1 MKDKI
6 TESETI
12 SSADLN
18 SSLAADSESAV
29 PQPEHSN
36 LFGKTIFAFCVIIAL
51 GHIYFNTI
59 GTLSEFWLSALH
71 FASFGCLCSLLYS
84 KSAKSHTHQS
94 QYKILFN
101 ISISLLSIA
110 VVVYLILNE
119 TALYDRGV
127 SFVTTDWVVSIIA
140 ILLIIEFARRT
151 SGWVIPLMVTIA
163 LSYVIWWGKYL
174 TGVFHFP
181 GLSLETLLF
190 RSFFSNEGMFGSI
203 ATISATYVYM
213 FILFGAFL
221 VKSGAG
227 DFIIELARCA
237 AGRFVG
243 GPGLV
248 AVFGSSLMGSISGSA
263 VANTVSTGVITIP
276 MMKRVG
282 FRSEYAGGIE
292 AAASTGGQL
301 MPPVM
306 GAGAFIMASYT
317 QVSYLDIISYA
328 FLPAIIY
335 FLSVAFFV
343 RIEAKKLNI
352 KVSDEQMP
360 KALDIIKKSWHSLL
374 PIAVLIGLLIAGFT
388 PTYAA
393 GFSIL
398 SVIVASWLSPN
409 PMGVKEVAESLVQ
422 GTYNMIPTAIL
433 LIAVG
438 LVINVVTTTG
448 LGNTFSLMISQWSGN
463 SMLISL
469 VLVALASLI
478 VGMGLPVTASYI
490 VLATLSAPAL
500 YGLITQSHLLDYLMS
515 GELNSTAQA
524 VISLSLPELSGHLS
538 DSLNLQQAQ
547 QVLASLPT
555 ESLELLKNNALPAT
569 ILTSSLISAH
579 MIIFWLS
586 QDSNVTPP
594 LCLAAFAAA
603 AIAKSNP
610 MRTGFMAW
618 RFAKALYVVPILF
631 AYTPLIG
638 GSLMEVLQIFVF
650 ACLGMYALAGF
661 FEGHLEGY
669 LRLYQRIL
677 LIPAATLMLWPN
689 LGLIF
694 QLIGFILLAVIFILS
709 YKNNDDNNYKKTLDE
724 SKNSP
729 TSIQPDNISIKLTSK
744 FLLSYKTGLNNCFQN
759 IKRRLHYGPK
769 C

>member
-1 MKDKI
+1 MQHNTKSRLQQNEVD
-6 TESETI
+6 
-12 SSADLN
+12 DLN
-18 SSLAADSESAV
+18 TQVPSDAESAV
-29 PQPEHSN
+29 PKPEYQDA
-36 LFGKTIFAFCVIIAL
+36 LGKLIFALCILVAL
-51 GHIYFNTI
+51 GHLYFNTL

-71 FASFGCLCSLLYS
+71 FASFGCLCALVYS
-84 KSAKSHTHQS
+84 QATQNKAQKNWV
-94 QYKILFN
+94 K
-101 ISISLLSIA
+101 LSINLLLA
-110 VVVYLILNE
+110 GLAIVVVAYLILNE
-119 TALYDRGV
+119 AALYERGV
-127 SFVTTDWVVSIIA
+127 SFISSDWLASMVA
-140 ILLIIEFARRT
+140 ILLVLEFSRRT
-151 SGWVIPLMVTIA
+151 SGWIIPLLVTIA

-174 TGVFHFP
+174 SGVFHFP
-181 GLSLETLLF
+181 GLSAETLLF

-227 DFIIELARCA
+227 HFIIELARCA
-237 AGRFVG
+237 AGRITG

-248 AVFGSSLMGSISGSA
+248 AVLGSSLMGSISGSA

-276 MMKRVG
+276 MMKRAG
-282 FRSEYAGGIE
+282 FRSAYAGGIE

-328 FLPAIIY
+328 FLPAMIY

-343 RIEAKKLNI
+343 RIEAKKLAI
-352 KVSDEQMP
+352 KVNDEHSP
-360 KALDIIKKSWHSLL
+360 KAWDIFKRGWHSLL
-374 PIAVLIGLLIAGFT
+374 PIAVLVGLLISGFT

-500 YGLITQSHLLDYLMS
+500 YGLITQSHLLEYLMS

-569 ILTSSLISAH
+569 LLTSSLISAH

-603 AIAKSNP
+603 AIAKAKP
-610 MRTGFMAW
+610 MYTGFMAW

-638 GSLMEVLQIFVF
+638 GSLMEVIQIFVF

-661 FEGHLEGY
+661 FEAHLEGH

-677 LIPAATLMLWPN
+677 LIPAAALMLWPN
-689 LGLIF
+689 LGLMYQIIGCMILFIIF
-694 QLIGFILLAVIFILS
+694 MLSRNRNRQSKRLASKLLF
-709 YKNNDDNNYKKTLDE
+709 ND
-724 SKNSP
+724 
-729 TSIQPDNISIKLTSK
+729 
-744 FLLSYKTGLNNCFQN
+744 
-759 IKRRLHYGPK
+759 
-769 C
+769 

>member
-1 MKDKI
+1 MQQQTTHAPDSGATQDNCLDTLTAD
-6 TESETI
+6 TES
-12 SSADLN
+12 S
-18 SSLAADSESAV
+18 V
-29 PQPEHSN
+29 PQLQTDN
-36 LFGKTIFAFCVIIAL
+36 WLGKLCFVLCILVAL
-51 GHIYFNTI
+51 GHLYFNTL

-71 FASFGCLCSLLYS
+71 FASFGSLCALVYS
-84 KSAKSHTHQS
+84 QANKQPKQKSKL
-94 QYKILFN
+94 KLCFN
-101 ISISLLSIA
+101 VGFALLSIM
-110 VVVYLILNE
+110 VVVYLIVNE

-127 SFVTTDWVVSIIA
+127 SFIGSDWLASIVA
-140 ILLIIEFARRT
+140 ILLVLEFARRT
-151 SGWVIPLMVTIA
+151 SGWVIPLMVAIA

-181 GLSLETLLF
+181 GLSAETLLF

-227 DFIIELARCA
+227 NFIIELARCA
-237 AGRFVG
+237 AGRFIG

-248 AVFGSSLMGSISGSA
+248 AIFGSSLMGSISGSA

-276 MMKRVG
+276 MMKRAG
-282 FRSEYAGGIE
+282 FRSTYAAGIE

-328 FLPAIIY
+328 FLPAVIY

-352 KVSDEQMP
+352 STHEEQVP
-360 KALDIIKKSWHSLL
+360 KALDILKQGWHSLL
-374 PIAVLIGLLIAGFT
+374 PIVVLIGLLLWGFT

-398 SVIVASWLSPN
+398 SVILSSWLSPK
-409 PMGVKEVAESLVQ
+409 PMGVKDIAESMVQ

-448 LGNTFSLMISQWSGN
+448 IGNTFSLMISQWSGD
-463 SMLISL
+463 SLLISL
-469 VLVALASLI
+469 LLVAVASLV

-500 YGLITQSHLLDYLMS
+500 YGLITQSHLLEYLMS

-569 ILTSSLISAH
+569 LLTSSLISAH

-603 AIAKSNP
+603 AIAKASP

-631 AYTPLIG
+631 AYTSLIG
-638 GSLMEVLQIFVF
+638 GTLDEVLPLFLF
-650 ACLGMYALAGF
+650 TCLGMYALAGF
-661 FEGHLEGY
+661 FEGHLEGH
-669 LRLYQRIL
+669 LRLWQRAL
-677 LIPAATLMLWPN
+677 LIPTVILLLWPN
-689 LGLIF
+689 LGQGY
-694 QLIGFILLAVIFILS
+694 QLLGCLFLFVVFMLS
-709 YKNNDDNNYKKTLDE
+709 RKANNKNQFKANSTFLFTYFNRAKKPLPAN
-724 SKNSP
+724 KNP
-729 TSIQPDNISIKLTSK
+729 
-744 FLLSYKTGLNNCFQN
+744 
-759 IKRRLHYGPK
+759 
-769 C
+769 